1 MVLAVNHMNA
11 FLSLAIAF
19 PAQPC
24 PTLYAPLYGGMFCTG
39 EQVTDEICNF
49 TCDPGYELLGSDE
62 RFCQP
67 NNTWTGQLTICNILH
82 CPELQ
87 GNDDTFI
94 VYPCDT
100 AFNSTCRLQCTPGYY
115 YPDPSSN
122 MITCEVG
129 REHETV
135 LWTMRPMCEGK
146 ND

>member
-1 MVLAVNHMNA
+1 MHTL
-11 FLSLAIAF
+11 LPLTF

-24 PTLYAPLYGGMFCTG
+24 PTLYAPLYGGISCTG
-39 EQVTDEICNF
+39 EHVTNETCSF

-87 GNDDTFI
+87 GNNDTYV

-100 AFNSTCRLQCTPGYY
+100 AFNSTCRLRCNLGYFNRN
-115 YPDPSSN
+115 PSLN
-122 MITCEVG
+122 MTCVAG
-129 REHETV
+129 PPEHEIV
-135 LWTMRPMCEGK
+135 LWTDRPLCK
-146 ND
+146 SKSHCD